1 MSRLKLYQ
9 KVAVVLFLIIELVGF
24 WGILSPE
31 WHERFVSMTP
41 VNLVFMLL
49 VLLLLQETYHRAEV
63 LWMALVFLVG
73 YFIEVLGVS
82 TGVIFGE
89 YSYGE
94 GLGFK
99 LLDVPP
105 TMGINWLLLCY
116 TTVRLVKELRTNKVV
131 KALTASLIMVGLD
144 FVMEPVAIAFDF
156 WSWEGGL
163 IPFQNYVAWLV
174 IAFGLNLIWFS
185 LKTNSVNNFSMWLFT
200 YLIVFFTTMNVV
212 FA

>member
-1 MSRLKLYQ
+1 MSHLKRYQ

-24 WGILSPE
+24 GGILSPE
-31 WHERFVSMTP
+31 WHERFVSLTP
-41 VNLVFMLL
+41 VNLVFILL
-49 VLLLLQETYHRAEV
+49 VLLLFHKGRSRAEV
-63 LWMALVFLVG
+63 LWMVLVFSVG
-73 YFIEVLGVS
+73 YLVEVLGVA
-82 TGVIFGE
+82 TGMIFGE

-94 GLGFK
+94 GLGPK
-99 LLDVPP
+99 ILGVPP

-116 TTVRLVKELRTNKVV
+116 TAVRLVNDIGAHKAI
-131 KALTASLIMVGLD
+131 KALLASLLMVGLD

-156 WSWEGGL
+156 WSWEGGV
-163 IPFQNYVAWLV
+163 IPLQNYLAWLV
-174 IAFGLNLIWFS
+174 IAFGLNFIWFS